1 MGFRKGRKTV
11 DNIFII
17 DKHLSRKRGK
27 VYWLFVDL
35 QKAFDTVV
43 REAVWWKLGKKGIS

>member
-1 MGFRKGRKTV
+1 MRE
-11 DNIFII
+11 
-17 DKHLSRKRGK
+17 

-43 REAVWWKLGKKGIS
+43 REALWWKQGKKKAHQLNFLKA

>member
-1 MGFRKGRKTV
+1 MGFRKGRRTV
-11 DNIFII
+11 DNIFVLRTTI
-17 DKHLSRKRGK
+17 DKYFSRKRDE

-43 REAVWWKLGKKGIS
+43 REVLW